1 MKKSFMTRALA
12 TGLSLAMAFSLSAA
26 TNVTVASAASTPAMA
41 SKQFAVRVGGAT
53 KTYKASAAT
62 LKKFKITKAT
72 VGNSSK
78 ATVKVAASKKGIKV
92 TPGTV
97 TGSTVVKVTFKNSK
111 TKKTTSKKYRC
122 VVKAEKKPVEE
133 AYKINSATATGV
145 KTITVELN
153 KAVADATKITKV
165 DVKKGTAARESKF
178 TVDGSKI
185 VIAMDA
191 KLTAGAYN
199 VTIEGLEATALTA
212 DVTVEKDETLTS
224 FEIADYITAK
234 SATETSIGYIKY
246 AALNQYGEKMMSSE
260 PTVTCS
266 FGKVDGQ
273 KPKKAATATAEGIIE
288 VKEISPMLAIIGT
301 KGTVVLVGDMG
312 ITATKEISYNSAA
325 TASTVEIAGTYHKNT
340 ASLKGIVEG
349 DTIADYEL
357 LLTAKDQYGYA
368 VDAADFNVN
377 ITLAGG
383 LTNLAANV
391 TMNGTTPVFQT
402 RTVNNVDYI
411 AIPLT
416 GGKAL
421 AGDATL
427 TIVNP
432 YKGLLTTTTISVSKN
447 VVLKSLNIT
456 ADNGVYE
463 NQDNELS
470 YEAIDAEGKYVTNYA
485 TLSNLLNFT
494 QTNAAGQK
502 IRLEKKSDGSAKM
515 IYNPGAGVV
524 PRQANTDK
532 ASVPQVIT
540 ITANSQI
547 GGDYLVKTF
556 SFTVYQER
564 VAKGVTGVAADQ
576 TTSISSKSTKNLEIP
591 STKIVLAD
599 QYSNKVVDGDK
610 AFNKNIFKNTVAQGA
625 SGTAIYVAENGAVT
639 SNITN
644 NKIVFTP
651 KQVGTAT
658 VYLKYSDGTNAVTA
672 SASNYDARFTV
683 SVFDTAGV
691 DTNTL
696 EIKSVNDGFTV
707 NADDVDSL
715 TASKIKVVA
724 KIGGTETVI
733 PEDQYVIVKNENC
746 NFTADEKKNK
756 VTKTAK
762 ITVQVTTWDSNNN
775 DISTQISK
783 EYEVSAAD
791 PKLFKVTSVIN
802 AKVSTTSAINGV
814 INKDSF
820 VNNFKFKDQYGAGDT
835 TVSDLALSN
844 ADQKTVSYKIELIS
858 ASDRTGYTISANGT
872 NSANVKFTKAGTYKL
887 KITATTLDGSS
898 KDYTIDVSVS

>member
-224 FEIADYITAK
+224 FEISDYIVAESNK
-234 SATETSIGYIKY
+234 ATTNGIIRY
-246 AALNQYGEKMMSSE
+246 AALNQYGEKMVSSE
-260 PTVTCS
+260 PNVTCS
-266 FGKVDGQ
+266 FGQAKIDKV
-273 KPKKAATATAEGIIE
+273 ATATAEGKIKVTNI
-288 VKEISPMLAIIGT
+288 PDMLAIVGT
-301 KGTVVLVGDMG
+301 KGTVVLVSNDTG
-312 ITATKEISYNSAA
+312 ISATKEISYNVAA
-325 TASTVEIAGTYHKNT
+325 TPSTVEIAGTYHKNSAT
-340 ASLKGIVEG
+340 MKSIVEG
-349 DTIADYEL
+349 DTISEYEL
-357 LLTAKDQYGYA
+357 LLTAKDQYGYDVSA
-368 VDAADFNVN
+368 TDFQDVTA
-377 ITLAGG
+377 TLAGG
-383 LTNLAANV
+383 LTNLSIQMASNNKPNYSLR
-391 TMNGTTPVFQT
+391 TLNGI
-402 RTVNNVDYI
+402 DYI
-411 AIPLT
+411 AVPLT
-416 GGKAL
+416 GTKKAQ

-427 TIVNP
+427 SMVNP
-432 YKGLLTTTTISVSKN
+432 YKGLLITTTISVAKN

-463 NQDNELS
+463 NQDNVLT
-470 YEAIDAEGKYVTNYA
+470 YEAIDAEGKSVTGYA
-485 TLSNLLNFT
+485 ELSSLLNLE
-494 QTNAAGQK
+494 QTADK
-502 IRLEKKSDGSAKM
+502 VRLEKNADGTAKM
-515 IYNPGAGVV
+515 IYNPGADVV
-524 PRQANTDK
+524 PKQANTDK

-540 ITANSQI
+540 ITANSVT
-547 GGDYLVKTF
+547 GGDYFVKTF
-556 SFTVYQER
+556 SFTVYQKR
-564 VAKGVTGVAADQ
+564 VAKGVTGIAADQ
-576 TTSISSKSTKNLEIP
+576 TTSISSKSTKALEIP

-599 QYSNKVVDGDK
+599 QYSNKVVEGDK
-610 AFNKNIFKNTVAQGA
+610 AFNKEIFNTTVAA
-625 SGTAIYVAENGAVT
+625 NTSGTAIYVQENDVVDVT
-639 SNITN
+639 IDEGTDKIT
-644 NKIVFTP
+644 FDP
-651 KQVGTAT
+651 KNVGTVT
-658 VYLKYSDGTNAVTA
+658 VYLKYGDGTNAVTA

-707 NADDVDSL
+707 RDTDAENL
-715 TASKIKVVA
+715 NTSKITVVA
-724 KIGGTETVI
+724 KVGGTETVI
-733 PEDQYVIVKNENC
+733 PVSQYVIVKNENYK
-746 NFTADEKKNK
+746 FTAEDVSKGIK
-756 VTKTAK
+756 TKTAK
-762 ITVQVTTWDSNNN
+762 VTIQVTTWDSNNN

-783 EYEVSAAD
+783 EYQVSSANSEA
-791 PKLFKVTSVIN
+791 FKVTKAKEAKIEKTVAKN
-802 AKVSTTSAINGV
+802 ATLGAVDFRT
-814 INKDSF
+814 
-820 VNNFKFKDQYGAGDT
+820 NFEFKDQYNEDITAD
-835 TVSDLALSN
+835 DSN
-844 ADQKTVSYKIELIS
+844 AKSVAYKIEAIS
-858 ASDRTGYTISANGT
+858 ATEKSGYTISAN
-872 NSANVKFTKAGTYKL
+872 NLNAAQIEFTKKGTYVV
-887 KITATTLDGSS
+887 KITATTPDGSS
-898 KDYTIDVSVS
+898 KNYTITVKVESGS